1 MREHRLFSK
10 EQQLKHHTAM
20 KKILDDIK
28 AENFT
33 KQEFVVYGIIA
44 PLALVA
50 MTILGGLLS

>member
-1 MREHRLFSK
+1 
-10 EQQLKHHTAM
+10 M

-33 KQEFVVYGIIA
+33 KKEFVVYGIIA